1 MKKYIVEICIGTPCH
16 LMGAQDLINAV
27 QDLPGGVLERIQLRS
42 GTCLHLC
49 DRAPAVRINGE
60 IYAPIT
66 PAELVQM
73 LSK

>member
-27 QDLPGGVLERIQLRS
+27 QSLPKEILEQIQLRS
-42 GTCLHLC
+42 CTCLQVC
-49 DRAPAVRINGE
+49 DKAPAVRINGA
-60 IYAPIT
+60 IFAPIT
-66 PAELVQM
+66 PAGLVDL